1 MTPKKK
7 GIRIP
12 HMFTLLLLIIAVCTI
27 LTCVIPA
34 GQYETYVDENGVEM
48 LVDGS
53 YHRIEQTPVTPMKAL
68 MAVQEGLIET
78 AYISAFIF
86 IIGGAFGVV
95 AETKAIEAGI
105 GRIIKKTSKR
115 QELLIPI
122 MIFVVGFGAGSFG
135 MFEECLVFIPF
146 LVPICIAMGYD
157 SITGWRWPSWAAPAA
172 TQAPLSRPPTWGF
185 PRASRV
191 CPCTRPCGT
200 ASSSWWSC

>member
-27 LTCVIPA
+27 LTYVIPA

-78 AYISAFIF
+78 AVGTPVEMADLNDAKHCADLLLAF
-86 IIGGAFGVV
+86 VCRKL
-95 AETKAIEAGI
+95 EP
-105 GRIIKKTSKR
+105 IK
-115 QELLIPI
+115 
-122 MIFVVGFGAGSFG
+122 
-135 MFEECLVFIPF
+135 
-146 LVPICIAMGYD
+146 
-157 SITGWRWPSWAAPAA
+157 
-172 TQAPLSRPPTWGF
+172 
-185 PRASRV
+185 
-191 CPCTRPCGT
+191 
-200 ASSSWWSC
+200 

>member
-78 AYISAFIF
+78 AYISAL
-86 IIGGAFGVV
+86 
-95 AETKAIEAGI
+95 
-105 GRIIKKTSKR
+105 SSS
-115 QELLIPI
+115 L
-122 MIFVVGFGAGSFG
+122 
-135 MFEECLVFIPF
+135 
-146 LVPICIAMGYD
+146 
-157 SITGWRWPSWAAPAA
+157 AAPSELWRRPR
-172 TQAPLSRPPTWGF
+172 PLR
-185 PRASRV
+185 RASD
-191 CPCTRPCGT
+191 
-200 ASSSWWSC
+200 ASSRKPPNGRSC

>member
-27 LTCVIPA
+27 LTYVIPA

-78 AYISAFIF
+78 AYISSFIF

-105 GRIIKKTSKR
+105 GRIIKKTSK
-115 QELLIPI
+115 
-122 MIFVVGFGAGSFG
+122 
-135 MFEECLVFIPF
+135 
-146 LVPICIAMGYD
+146 Y
-157 SITGWRWPSWAAPAA
+157 
-172 TQAPLSRPPTWGF
+172 
-185 PRASRV
+185 
-191 CPCTRPCGT
+191 
-200 ASSSWWSC
+200 